1 MHRTAYILL
10 LLAAL
15 FWGGNAVAGKLAVG
29 HISPAVLT
37 TFRWALSVAI
47 LVPLG
52 WNQLVHDWPAIR
64 PKLPLMLALGAV
76 GFTLFNVTF
85 YVAVSHTSVINV
97 SIEQAG
103 IPMVIFLLNFLL
115 YRQRAAPLQLVGF
128 ALSLAGVAITA
139 SHGDFA
145 RLLALEVN
153 RGDALM
159 LLAVAAY
166 AGYSVALR
174 GKPNIHWMSTMNVL
188 CLAAFATSVPFLLVE
203 QASGHAVWPDARG
216 WAIVA
221 YTVLLPSI
229 ACQAFYIRG
238 VELIGAN
245 RAGIFVNLVPVFGTV
260 LSILLLGEAF
270 EAYHAV
276 AVVLVFGGIWLAE
289 LGGRRTGAAER

>member
-1 MHRTAYILL
+1 MHRNAYVLL

-15 FWGGNAVAGKLAVG
+15 FWGANAVAGKLAVG
-29 HISPAVLT
+29 HVSPAVLT
-37 TFRWALSVAI
+37 TFRWAFSVAI
-47 LVPLG
+47 LLPIG
-52 WNQLVHDWPAIR
+52 WTQLRRDWPAIR
-64 PKLPLMLALGAV
+64 PKLPLILALGAV
-76 GFTLFNVTF
+76 GFTVFNVTF

-103 IPMVIFLLNFLL
+103 MPMVIFLLNFLL
-115 YRQRAAPLQLVGF
+115 YRQRAAPLQMLGF
-128 ALSLAGVAITA
+128 VLSLAGVAITA

-145 RLLALEVN
+145 RLLGLELN

-159 LLAVAAY
+159 LLAVLAY

-174 GKPNIHWMSTMNVL
+174 GKPDVHWLSMMNML
-188 CLAAFATSVPFLLVE
+188 CLAAFVTSIPFMAYE
-203 QASGHAVWPDARG
+203 QAAGHVVWPDARG
-216 WAIVA
+216 WAVVA
-221 YTVLLPSI
+221 YSVLLPSI
-229 ACQAFYIRG
+229 AAQAFYIRG

-289 LGGRRTGAAER
+289 LSGRRKAQRG

>member
-1 MHRTAYILL
+1 MQHTAYILL
-10 LLAAL
+10 LLTAL
-15 FWGGNAVAGKLAVG
+15 FWGGNAVAGKLAVD
-29 HISPAVLT
+29 HVSPAVLT
-37 TFRWALSVAI
+37 TFRWAFSVTI
-47 LVPLG
+47 LMPLG
-52 WNQLVHDWPAIR
+52 WGQLRRDWPAIR

-76 GFTLFNVTF
+76 GFTIFNVTF

-115 YRQRAAPLQLVGF
+115 YRQRAAPLQIVGF
-128 ALSLAGVAITA
+128 VLSLAGVAITA
-139 SHGDFA
+139 SHGDFG
-145 RLLALEVN
+145 RLLALELN

-159 LLAVAAY
+159 LLAVLAY

-174 GKPNIHWMSTMNVL
+174 GKPDIHWMSMMNVL
-188 CLAAFATSVPFLLVE
+188 CLAAFATSIPFLMFE
-203 QASGHAVWPDARG
+203 QTSGAAIWPDGRG
-216 WAIVA
+216 WGIVA

-229 ACQAFYIRG
+229 VCQAFYIRG

-289 LGGRRTGAAER
+289 LSGRRTSAAER